1 MEQYRVDIWEE
12 RDRVGIWVTDDRSGD
27 VVFEV
32 WDDNVRQM
40 FEDGFIKPGK
50 ELKDSILSYL
60 RERKM
65 IRKQEV
71 Q

>member
-1 MEQYRVDIWEE
+1 MEQYHVDIWEE
-12 RDRVGIWVTDDRSGD
+12 RDRVGILVTDDHSD
-27 VVFEV
+27 NVVFEI

-60 RERKM
+60 RVRKM

-71 Q
+71 

>member
-12 RDRVGIWVTDDRSGD
+12 RDRVGIWVTDDHSGD

-40 FEDGFIKPGK
+40 FEDGFFRPGK
-50 ELKDSILSYL
+50 ELKDSVLSYL

-65 IRKQEV
+65 IRKQEG
-71 Q
+71 